1 MDQRLNQAGLRQ
13 PKGASKIRSIGDR
26 GFERT
31 GTLDTAT
38 SETPNPDIEPGIGI
52 LQVQVSGD
60 FSLWEINPIFFLNYD
75 SGCVTKW
82 YQSMVTTLGL
92 LGLRHGP
99 R

>member
-1 MDQRLNQAGLRQ
+1 MRSCHVGTGRIDQRLNQAGLRQ
-13 PKGASKIRSIGDR
+13 TRGASKTRSIEDR

-60 FSLWEINPIFFLNYD
+60 FSLVGD
-75 SGCVTKW
+75 
-82 YQSMVTTLGL
+82 QSKKF
-92 LGLRHGP
+92 
-99 R
+99 